1 MKGPGTAVRLSWMLF
16 VCVAS
21 TAGAQTLPS
30 EPISI
35 AGGRVTVGG
44 DVTGTWG
51 PDDPG
56 FFNDT
61 DYGHSALRMLRIDV
75 SAAVKMGPHFTFLG
89 EVRSENTTVRPY
101 ALYLRI
107 RPWTAREFDIQVGRV
122 PPTFGAF
129 ARRTYAGD
137 NPLIGYPLGYQYM
150 TTMRADALA
159 QSADELLQKRSQG
172 WGFLYSVGN
181 RAFLGGVALVSA
193 FRWDTGVQVHGT
205 AGMLSATAAVTAGT
219 VSNPLFHD
227 DNSGRQVAGRVELR
241 PVAGLVAGTSLA
253 WGPFLSGDAAR
264 AATVP
269 LPARVA
275 PGNLADGEEKAFTQT
290 AWGADLEYSR
300 DHYIIRFETIVSAW
314 RLPAVRQPALPSSL
328 DSLATYIEGRYK
340 LRPRLY
346 VAARV
351 ENLAFSDVTGTRTTL
366 GWDAP
371 VSRVEVGGGYSI
383 QRNLLLK
390 LAYQYN
396 KRGAGKEIPEAHLPA
411 VQLLFWF

>member
-1 MKGPGTAVRLSWMLF
+1 
-16 VCVAS
+16 
-21 TAGAQTLPS
+21 
-30 EPISI
+30 
-35 AGGRVTVGG
+35 
-44 DVTGTWG
+44 
-51 PDDPG
+51 
-56 FFNDT
+56 
-61 DYGHSALRMLRIDV
+61 
-75 SAAVKMGPHFTFLG
+75 
-89 EVRSENTTVRPY
+89 
-101 ALYLRI
+101 
-107 RPWTAREFDIQVGRV
+107 
-122 PPTFGAF
+122 
-129 ARRTYAGD
+129 
-137 NPLIGYPLGYQYM
+137 
-150 TTMRADALA
+150 
-159 QSADELLQKRSQG
+159 
-172 WGFLYSVGN
+172 
-181 RAFLGGVALVSA
+181 
-193 FRWDTGVQVHGT
+193 
-205 AGMLSATAAVTAGT
+205 MLSATAAVTAGT

-253 WGPFLSGDAAR
+253 WGPFLSGSAAR

-275 PGNLADGEEKAFTQT
+275 PGNLADGQDKAFTQT

-300 DHYIIRFETIVSAW
+300 DHYILRVETIVSAW

-346 VAARV
+346 VAARL

-366 GWDAP
+366 AWDAP